1 MYKLQIYH
9 INIVRAILIE
19 TRDKINF
26 FRRSLIYLT
35 YLITRL
41 IRGTLCSTADTIL
54 AGNLAETM
62 KLEPYQMYQ
71 TSPPASHQ
79 QQTGP
84 PPPYYEAQY
93 QRNNGLRTSSSASY
107 GLPPTPQSANQ
118 QRCPIHGLQPCAC
131 QMVSPKFL
139 ADFSRE
145 DTTILHKG
153 GRQRFYVAH
162 VRPGNV
168 AKSIR
173 IVMYVLHKH
182 TYIRTNT
189 NVQNVYLS
197 FI

>member
-1 MYKLQIYH
+1 MVI
-9 INIVRAILIE
+9 IRSMLIKIKE
-19 TRDKINF
+19 KINF
-26 FRRSLIYLT
+26 LPFIYAVHLCS
-35 YLITRL
+35 IIRL
-41 IRGTLCSTADTIL
+41 IRYASCSTADTIL

-62 KLEPYQMYQ
+62 KLEPYQIYQ

-84 PPPYYEAQY
+84 PPSYYEAQY

-145 DTTILHKG
+145 DTTTLHKG

-173 IVMYVLHKH
+173 IAIYVLHKH
-182 TYIRTNT
+182 IHTRAYIRS
-189 NVQNVYLS
+189 VYPS
-197 FI
+197 FYMV

>member
-1 MYKLQIYH
+1 MKL
-9 INIVRAILIE
+9 E
-19 TRDKINF
+19 SKF
-26 FRRSLIYLT
+26 FAVFYL
-35 YLITRL
+35 YLINT
-41 IRGTLCSTADTIL
+41 INTHGALCSTADTIL

-62 KLEPYQMYQ
+62 KLEPYQIYQ

-93 QRNNGLRTSSSASY
+93 QRTNGLRTSSSASY

-145 DTTILHKG
+145 KTTTLHKG

-173 IVMYVLHKH
+173 IVIYILHKYTCIH
-182 TYIRTNT
+182 TPINIYMK
-189 NVQNVYLS
+189 YLCS
-197 FI
+197 YMV

>member
-1 MYKLQIYH
+1 M
-9 INIVRAILIE
+9 
-19 TRDKINF
+19 
-26 FRRSLIYLT
+26 
-35 YLITRL
+35 
-41 IRGTLCSTADTIL
+41 CSTADTIL

-62 KLEPYQMYQ
+62 KLEPYHQIYQ

-145 DTTILHKG
+145 DTTTLHKG

-173 IVMYVLHKH
+173 IAMYVLHNTQTRAY
-182 TYIRTNT
+182 TYT
-189 NVQNVYLS
+189 NVQSVYLVS
-197 FI
+197 IYDSIREIRSRR